1 MEWTATFIAPAA
13 DIVGAPSFRGQFV
26 LSRGAD
32 EIRSATLRYSAK
44 GIVEVQLNG
53 HAVSD
58 EVLAPGWTSYE
69 WRLRYSEVD
78 VTPLITEPEVVITA
92 MVADGWYRGRLAWR
106 GARRVYGD
114 RPEAIIQLTV
124 VYRDGTEEVLGT
136 DSTWT
141 CAPSEVT
148 RADLYDGQTIDARL
162 RSDTARE
169 WTAVIE
175 STDGRDLLVPSQSPV
190 VRRTGT
196 LGPVRTWHE
205 DGITMVDFGQNLV
218 GWLKLV
224 IEGPAGQVIRVRHAE
239 VLEGAALATRPL
251 RSALAT
257 DEFILSGGRDE
268 FEPTFTLHG
277 FRYVAIEGCS
287 ADVTLS
293 DITAVVV
300 GSALTRTGWFE
311 SSSAELNRLHEN
323 VVWSTR
329 GNFVSIPTDCPQR
342 DERLGWTGDIA
353 VFASTAS
360 FLFDSSAF
368 LADWLG
374 DVRTEQAAQNGIVP
388 WVVPDVLKYPA
399 VRGDL
404 ELTGPTAVW
413 SDAIV
418 WVPWALWMTRGDSR
432 IIRENLDAMLAH
444 LRAVES
450 ALSDRGVWE
459 GGFQFG
465 DWLDPDAPDD
475 KPGLA
480 KANPDVVATAVL
492 YHSSA
497 LVSRMATAVGD
508 AAAAGYASEL
518 ADGTLAAFHDAY
530 VTVDPV
536 RIVSDCATV
545 YALAIAFDM
554 LEGDAREEAGDR
566 LAELVAEAGYR
577 ISTGF
582 AGTPFILEA
591 LTSTGHGDTATR
603 LLFQRERPSWLYP
616 VSMGATT
623 VWERWD
629 SLLPDGSV
637 NPGQMTSFNHY
648 ALGAV
653 ASWLHGRLAGISPAE
668 PGYSRIRFAP
678 LFAEQLDHAGA
689 RITTTR
695 GEASIRWERV
705 DDSIVID
712 LEVPAGA
719 TGVLCVPGHDDRE
732 VGPGSHRVTVGG
744 R

>member
-13 DIVGAPSFRGQFV
+13 EIDGAPTFRGQFV

-32 EIRSATLRYSAK
+32 EIQSAVLRYSAK
-44 GIVEVQLNG
+44 GVIEVTLNG
-53 HAVSD
+53 RAVSD

-78 VTPLITEPEVVITA
+78 VTSLIGEPEVEILAT
-92 MVADGWYRGRLAWR
+92 VADGWYRGRLAWR
-106 GARRVYGD
+106 GGREVYGD
-114 RPEAIIQLTV
+114 RAEAIIQLTV
-124 VYRDGTEEVLGT
+124 LYRDGTEEVVGT
-136 DSTWT
+136 DSTWSV
-141 CAPSEVT
+141 AGSAIT
-148 RADLYDGQTIDARL
+148 RADLYDGETIDARL
-162 RSDTARE
+162 RSAPAQ
-169 WTAVIE
+169 WSAVTE
-175 STDGRDLLVPSQSPV
+175 SAEGLDRLVPAQSPAV
-190 VRRTGT
+190 TRTGT
-196 LGPVRTWHE
+196 LAPVRTWE
-205 DGITMVDFGQNLV
+205 SSGALMVDFGQNLV

-224 IEGPAGQVIRVRHAE
+224 VQGPSGRVIRVRHAE
-239 VLEGAALATRPL
+239 VLEGEALAIRPL

-257 DEFILSGGRDE
+257 DEFILSGGLDE

-277 FRYVAIEGCS
+277 FRYIAIEGCS
-287 ADVTLS
+287 PEVALS
-293 DITAVVV
+293 EITAVVV
-300 GSALTRTGWFE
+300 GSTLTRRGWFE

-353 VFASTAS
+353 VFASTAA
-360 FLFDSSAF
+360 FLVDSSAF

-374 DVRTEQAAQNGIVP
+374 DVRTEQAAQHGVVP

-404 ELTGPTAVW
+404 ELTGPTAIW

-418 WVPWALWMTRGDSR
+418 WVPWALWMTHGDPR
-432 IIRENLDAMLAH
+432 VIHDNLDAMVAH

-450 ALSDRGVWE
+450 QLSERGVWE

-480 KANPDVVATAVL
+480 KADPDVVATAVL
-492 YHSSA
+492 YRSSA
-497 LVSRMATAVGD
+497 LVSRMAAAVED
-508 AAAAGYASEL
+508 AAATRYAADL
-518 ADGTLAAFHDAY
+518 ADRTLAAFHDAY
-530 VTVDPV
+530 VTRDPF
-536 RIVSDCATV
+536 RILSDCATV

-554 LEGDAREEAGDR
+554 LDGDAREAAGDR

-582 AGTPFILEA
+582 AGTPFILDA
-591 LTSTGHGDTATR
+591 LTSTGHGETATR

-616 VSMGATT
+616 VTMGATT

-653 ASWLHGRLAGISPAE
+653 AAWLHETLAGVSPAE

-689 RITTTR
+689 RIVTAR
-695 GEASIRWERV
+695 GEAGIRWERR
-705 DDSIVID
+705 DGSIVID

-719 TGVLCVPGHDDRE
+719 TGVLCVAGDDDRE
-732 VGPGSHRVTVGG
+732 LTAGRHRVTVAA